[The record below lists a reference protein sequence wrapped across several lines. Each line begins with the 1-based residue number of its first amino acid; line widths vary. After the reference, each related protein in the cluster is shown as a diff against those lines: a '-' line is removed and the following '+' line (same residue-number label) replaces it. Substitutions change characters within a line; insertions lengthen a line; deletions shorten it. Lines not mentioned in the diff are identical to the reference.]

1 MTQQPDETP
10 ISHQTLNDLLEP
22 LGVLLNPAE
31 LQGLLCGKLCGGA
44 NPSEVD
50 WLLEAVEELD
60 FTQAP
65 DESVRDALT
74 QLFRATRAQL
84 VEEAFAFQ
92 PLLPGDTEPV
102 SDRVRCL
109 GQWCHGFLVGFGSA
123 GHTGDSDLSPEA
135 RETLAD
141 LAAIAQV
148 ELDEE
153 ESAAAAESD
162 YAEVVEHVRMAAVS
176 LLTEFG
182 AEALIQTQDSEPGE
196 SGQDEAE
203 SPEPKPPEPKPS
215 VH

>member
-1 MTQQPDETP
+1 MTQEPQATA
-10 ISHQTLNDLLEP
+10 INHQTLNHQTLSELFQP

-31 LQGLLCGKLCGGA
+31 LQGLLCGKFCGGA

-84 VEEAFAFQ
+84 VEEVFAFQ
-92 PLLPGDTEPV
+92 PMLPGDNQPV

-109 GQWCHGFLVGFGSA
+109 GQWCHGFLAGVGSA
-123 GHTGDSDLSPEA
+123 GHMGDSDLTPEA
-135 RETLAD
+135 REILAD
-141 LAAIAQV
+141 LAAITQV

-162 YAEVVEHVRMAAVS
+162 YANVVEHVRMAVVS
-176 LLTEFG
+176 LFTEFG
-182 AEALIQTQDSEPGE
+182 AEALIKTEVSKPSE
-196 SGQDEAE
+196 SGQ
-203 SPEPKPPEPKPS
+203 SEPKPG

>member
-1 MTQQPDETP
+1 MTQEPEATP
-10 ISHQTLNDLLEP
+10 LSHQTLSELFQP

-65 DESVRDALT
+65 DESVRDALV

-84 VEEAFAFQ
+84 VDQAFAFQ
-92 PLLPGDTEPV
+92 PLLPGDSEPI

-123 GHTGDSDLSPEA
+123 GHMGDGDLTPEA
-135 RETLAD
+135 KETLTD

-148 ELDEE
+148 DLDEE
-153 ESAAAAESD
+153 ESAAAAEAD
-162 YAEVVEHVRMAAVS
+162 YTEVVEHVRMAAVS
-176 LLTEFG
+176 LFTEFG
-182 AEALIQTQDSEPGE
+182 AEALIKPESSEPPE
-196 SGQDEAE
+196 SEQG
-203 SPEPKPPEPKPS
+203 EPKPS